1 MRIPAAGPKPNFGLA
16 LFLFEWGMSANKL
29 PNDKLLISIVDD
41 DESVR
46 KALGRLLSSLDFHA
60 ETFDSGQEFLDSLAD
75 RWPDFVVLD
84 LHMPGLTGLD
94 VLQQLSRTRTRV
106 PAVIITAHDEPETQ
120 AQCLAAGALAYLR
133 KPLDEQV
140 LLAAIRTTEGHNA
153 RSKRSREAPANSS

>member
-1 MRIPAAGPKPNFGLA
+1 MGNERR
-16 LFLFEWGMSANKL
+16 KL
-29 PNDKLLISIVDD
+29 PQDKLLISVVDD

-46 KALGRLLSSLDFHA
+46 KALGRLLSSLDYQA
-60 ETFDSGQEFLDSLAD
+60 ETFDSGQAFLDSLAD

-84 LHMPGLTGLD
+84 LHMPGLSGLD
-94 VLQQLSRTRTRV
+94 VLQQLTRTPAPV
-106 PAVIITAHDEPETQ
+106 PVIVITAHDEPETQ

-153 RSKRSREAPANSS
+153 RPKRSREAPANSS

>member
-1 MRIPAAGPKPNFGLA
+1 MGNERQT
-16 LFLFEWGMSANKL
+16 SYC
-29 PNDKLLISIVDD
+29 NDKLLISIVDD

-46 KALGRLLSSLDFHA
+46 KALGRLLSSLDFQA

-84 LHMPGLTGLD
+84 LHMPGLSWPRRFATT
-94 VLQQLSRTRTRV
+94 VSHSHPV
-106 PAVIITAHDEPETQ
+106 PAIIITAHDEPETQ

-140 LLAAIRTTEGHNA
+140 LLAAISTTEDHNA
-153 RSKRSREAPANSS
+153 RPKRSREAPANSS